1 MNKQALSEIAERI
14 KIYSEAQSKRQ
25 RKSIEDEKGKDQFL
39 QFKREAEK
47 DRLHKMRM
55 EQMFI
60 TAMQHQKHSTQS
72 SNSYSPRG
80 N

>member
-14 KIYSEAQSKRQ
+14 KIYSEAQSKCQ
-25 RKSIEDEKGKDQFL
+25 RKSIGDEKGKDQFL

-55 EQMFI
+55 AQMFI